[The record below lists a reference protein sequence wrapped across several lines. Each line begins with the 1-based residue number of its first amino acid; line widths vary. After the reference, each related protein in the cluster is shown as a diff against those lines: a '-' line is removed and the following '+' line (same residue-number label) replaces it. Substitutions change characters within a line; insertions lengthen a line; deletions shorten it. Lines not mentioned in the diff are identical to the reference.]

1 MVVREYDRIPP
12 RANADRLKALEISR
26 QKPHDA
32 AMTPSKLKTS
42 PVHSW
47 TWDQRQADR
56 TERRRV
62 GNLVAPAVI
71 RREKSEGDEYLRET
85 YGGERGPPFN
95 KPFDSSADEKR

>member
-1 MVVREYDRIPP
+1 
-12 RANADRLKALEISR
+12 
-26 QKPHDA
+26 
-32 AMTPSKLKTS
+32 MTPPKLKTS

-71 RREKSEGDEYLRET
+71 LRDKSKGDECLRET
-85 YGGERGPPFN
+85 YGGERGLPFN
-95 KPFDSSADEKR
+95 KPFDPSADEKQ